1 MNLILLQALVVVGFP
16 ALAFAGSFIGQ
27 RVGTPLR
34 EQQSVLGLLF
44 VAGLAVSR
52 KLQESH
58 TCKGQT
64 LNGQQ
69 CSRQIYGRGEF
80 CFQHRRGWERFW
92 VLMDKGRTGVLTG
105 FLWFLL
111 ALGYSSYQLQ
121 NPRIAVGPPNPPSNL
136 TVNSPSAPIGLVGRV
151 E

>member
-1 MNLILLQALVVVGFP
+1 VNLILLQALVVVGFP

-27 RVGTPLR
+27 RVGAPLW
-34 EQQSVLGLLF
+34 EQQIVLGLLI

-58 TCKGQT
+58 TCKGQI

-69 CSRQIYGRGEF
+69 CSRQICGRGEF
-80 CFQHRRGWERFW
+80 CFQHRRGWEKFW
-92 VLMDKGRTGVLTG
+92 GLMDKGRTGVLTG
-105 FLWFLL
+105 FLWLLL
-111 ALGYSSYQLQ
+111 ALGYSYQLQ

-136 TVNSPSAPIGLVGRV
+136 TVSSPSAPIGLVGRV

>member
-16 ALAFAGSFIGQ
+16 ALAIAGSFVVQ
-27 RVGTPLR
+27 RVGAPVR
-34 EQQSVLGLLF
+34 EQQIVLGLLF

-52 KLQESH
+52 KFQESH
-58 TCKGQT
+58 RCKGQA

-80 CFQHRRGWERFW
+80 CFQHCRGWEKFW
-92 VLMDKGRTGVLTG
+92 GLMDKGRTGVLTG

-111 ALGYSSYQLQ
+111 ALGYSYRLQ
-121 NPRIAVGPPNPPSNL
+121 NPRIAVGPPNSPSNL
-136 TVNSPSAPIGLVGRV
+136 TVSSPSAPIGLVGRV